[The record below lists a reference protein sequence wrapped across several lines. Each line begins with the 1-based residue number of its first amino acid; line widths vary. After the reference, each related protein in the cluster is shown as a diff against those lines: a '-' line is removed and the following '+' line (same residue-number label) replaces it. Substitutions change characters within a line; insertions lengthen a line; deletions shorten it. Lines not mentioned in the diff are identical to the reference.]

1 MPPKKKLVVHI
12 DVETGEIDVKNEGN
26 DKADEVT
33 DINADLV
40 GKTIT
45 DVSSITTIGTHN
57 SPGCRYVNV
66 RGKWYKVCH

>member
-1 MPPKKKLVVHI
+1 MQDKKKLVVHI
-12 DVETGEIDVKNEGN
+12 NVETGEMDVKNEGN
-26 DKADEVT
+26 GKAEEVT
-33 DINADLV
+33 DINEDLK

-45 DVSSITTIGTHN
+45 DVDSITTIGTHN